1 MSDDLSAAV
10 AAAADAV
17 DIPGPAPEPEALDTE
32 LDEGVD
38 TFDRPYV
45 EKLRSEAASKRT
57 ELRGYKDAF
66 TGFTP
71 EETTRF
77 LELAADLNANP
88 EKALEGF
95 QGVTDRLAAQ
105 LGKAKPPM
113 PEEIVPVA
121 VEAAAVEVAAAV
133 PGLTS
138 DDVTRMVNERMDA
151 ERATADAAAATRN
164 VFAEAAQLSEAYVE
178 GSPALVQLLAVAQ
191 NDPAANGNLV
201 DAHGI
206 LMNQIAEIENAAVE
220 AYRNGIR
227 SGAKHPPVVAG
238 QAATALESEPPKT
251 IEEASRRARERLNAT
266 YDG

>member
-17 DIPGPAPEPEALDTE
+17 DIPGPVPEPEALDAE
-32 LDEGVD
+32 LDEGAD
-38 TFDRPYV
+38 TFGRPYV

-57 ELRGYKDAF
+57 ELRGFKDAF
-66 TGFTP
+66 TGYTP

-88 EKALEGF
+88 ERALEGF
-95 QGVTDRLAAQ
+95 QGVTDRLALQ
-105 LGKAKPPM
+105 LGKEKSPM
-113 PEEIVPVA
+113 SEESVPVA

-151 ERATADAAAATRN
+151 ERATADAAASTRN
-164 VFAEAAQLSEAYVE
+164 VFAEAAQL
-178 GSPALVQLLAVAQ
+178 